1 MIDCIKTG
9 LLNKNDV
16 SARSFLGA
24 MKIYTKSGDEGS
36 TGLFGGQRV
45 SKSDVRVKAYGTV
58 DELNSFLGLAIA
70 LIADEHLEG
79 RLLKIQHDLFS
90 IGANL
95 ASSRQEVK
103 VSSNKKVKVPLERVS
118 EMEDW
123 IDELSQ
129 QLPELKAF
137 VLPGGTQSASALHL
151 CRTVCRRAE
160 RVVVEA
166 KEQMEIDPGVVV
178 YLNRLSDLLFVWA
191 RWENSKKGRAD
202 VLWEK

>member
-9 LLNKNDV
+9 LLNKNEV
-16 SARSFLGA
+16 SARSFFAA

-95 ASSRQEVK
+95 AFSKQEVK
-103 VSSNKKVKVPLERVS
+103 VSSDKKVKVPLERVS

>member
-9 LLNKNDV
+9 LLNKNEV
-16 SARSFLGA
+16 SARSFLAA

-103 VSSNKKVKVPLERVS
+103 VSSDKKVKVPLERVS

-202 VLWEK
+202 VVWEK

>member
-1 MIDCIKTG
+1 
-9 LLNKNDV
+9 
-16 SARSFLGA
+16 

-95 ASSRQEVK
+95 ASSKQEVK
-103 VSSNKKVKVPLERVS
+103 VSSDKKVKVPLERVS

-137 VLPGGTQSASALHL
+137 V
-151 CRTVCRRAE
+151 
-160 RVVVEA
+160 
-166 KEQMEIDPGVVV
+166 
-178 YLNRLSDLLFVWA
+178 
-191 RWENSKKGRAD
+191 
-202 VLWEK
+202 